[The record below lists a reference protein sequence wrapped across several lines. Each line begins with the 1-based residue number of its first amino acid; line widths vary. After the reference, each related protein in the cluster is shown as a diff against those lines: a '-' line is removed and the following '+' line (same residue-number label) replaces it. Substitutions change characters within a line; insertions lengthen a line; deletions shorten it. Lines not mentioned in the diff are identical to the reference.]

1 MRPNHKKTDI
11 RAQID
16 DRTRLFVRFV
26 YVSSA
31 LTAIAGLLCLYPL
44 RIYGVVPVAF
54 FSYGALSL
62 LNLFIYRNQKDL
74 NIAAIRS
81 AIISFLVTVTI
92 ILFSGGIKSPFIFT
106 LGIIVLGGY
115 SGARIFGSIYLY
127 AVMGLIFI
135 IFIIGQLDFG
145 FIRNNVPSESRH
157 HFALFA
163 ILFAVYLVT
172 GVFGRHILK
181 VHETMTGKKE
191 ELEKRIEEKEI
202 LLRQVHH
209 RVKNNLQTVSS
220 LLNLQ
225 AKSVTDKTL
234 RTLITSSQNRVISMA
249 MIHEML
255 YVRNNLSDIDF
266 HPYVRELTEYLINS
280 VEGKNEYIEV
290 CLDIPDIKL
299 GIDTVIPLGL
309 LINEAVTNS
318 LKYGFKELS
327 AGKITIS
334 LMENRERNDS
344 YFLRIRDNGV
354 GFDKELDFR
363 TTKSLGLKLIHNL
376 ARQLRGSVKRIHEMP
391 GTDYIVAFQDIK
403 AQHQL
408 EA

>member
-1 MRPNHKKTDI
+1 MRPNHTNTDTQ
-11 RAQID
+11 AQID

-31 LTAIAGLLCLYPL
+31 LTAVAGLLCLYPL
-44 RIYGVVPVAF
+44 RIHGVVPIAF
-54 FSYGALSL
+54 FSYGALNL
-62 LNLFIYRNQKDL
+62 LNLYVYQNQKRL

-81 AIISFLVTVTI
+81 AVISFLVTVTI
-92 ILFSGGIKSPFIFT
+92 ILFSGGIKSPFIFI
-106 LGIIVLGGY
+106 LGVIVLGGY

-135 IFIIGQLDFG
+135 IYIIGELDFG
-145 FIRNNVPSESRH
+145 FVRNNVPSESRH
-157 HFALFA
+157 HFAFFA
-163 ILFAVYLVT
+163 VLFAVYLVT

-181 VHETMTGKKE
+181 VHKAMTGKKN
-191 ELEKRIEEKEI
+191 ELEKRVEEKEI

-255 YVRNNLSDIDF
+255 YVRNNLTDIDF
-266 HPYVRELTEYLINS
+266 YPYVRELTEYLINS
-280 VEGKNEYIEV
+280 VEGKNDHIKIS
-290 CLDIPDIKL
+290 LDIPDIKL

-318 LKYGFKELS
+318 LKYGFNGENTGTI
-327 AGKITIS
+327 AIS
-334 LMENRERNDS
+334 LIEDS
-344 YFLRIRDNGV
+344 KKDDGYFLRIGDNGI

-376 ARQLRGSVKRIHEMP
+376 ARQLRGSVKRVHEKP
-391 GTDYIVAFQDIK
+391 GTDYLVSFQDVK
-403 AQHQL
+403 AQHHL
-408 EA
+408 